1 MRALLPLLL
10 AAAVP
15 AGAQV
20 PPGPTQ
26 KIATPVDPLEVEL
39 DDFRRLADPE
49 LWRDLEVQRIEFRDG
64 RTFWRLYRIANL
76 RRGDGPLWLVPHDN
90 ENAAFQ
96 AAVYAVR
103 SYGGVV
109 MAVEEGR
116 SLAGP
121 DSRANMDVAQGGDVD
136 PNRNFRD
143 DSPDFTGAML
153 ADLGAP
159 ARLMVAL
166 HTNDPGYDANG
177 STCLPSEPGTDTGK
191 GTISVL
197 LCNDLYLPRR
207 SITAR
212 WPFDDTDSVAI
223 VSYLGERS
231 PLSGFCARPLSDA
244 DFNIMYEHVVTSDGS
259 ASNFAVFRGLPYV
272 NLETQERG
280 SEPEQLGE
288 ARSRLLAMIDT
299 VMARCATVPR
309 LSLDLPE
316 PHERPRRSRKR

>member
-1 MRALLPLLL
+1 MRAALLALLL
-10 AAAVP
+10 AAVP
-15 AGAQV
+15 AAAQV
-20 PPGPTQ
+20 PPPPVQ
-26 KIATPVDPLEVEL
+26 KIVTAVDPLTIEL

-49 LWRDLEVQRIEFRDG
+49 IWRDLQVRRIEFREG
-64 RTFWRLYRIANL
+64 RTFWRLYRIANT
-76 RRGDGPLWLVPHDN
+76 RRPDGPLWLVPHDN

-96 AAVYAVR
+96 AAVYAAR

-109 MAVEEGR
+109 MAVEEAR

-121 DSRANMDVAQGGDVD
+121 DSRGNGDVAAGGDVD
-136 PNRNFRD
+136 PNRNFRPD
-143 DSPDFTGAML
+143 TPDFAGAML
-153 ADLGAP
+153 ADLGNP
-159 ARLMVAL
+159 ARLSVAL
-166 HTNDPGYDANG
+166 HTNDPGYDAAG
-177 STCLPSEPGTDTGK
+177 SSCLPPESGEETGK

-197 LCNDLYLPRR
+197 LCNDLYMPRR
-207 SITAR
+207 SIAGR

-231 PLSGFCARPLSDA
+231 PFSGFCARPLSDA
-244 DFNIMYEHVVTSDGS
+244 DFNIMFEHVVTSDGS

-280 SEPEQLGE
+280 VAPDQLGE

-299 VMARCATVPR
+299 VMARCAVIPR

-316 PHERPRRSRKR
+316 PHERPRRRRGR